1 MSCKKKRRTV
11 TMQNMNWR
19 TPVLSDL
26 ETLQNCAVNND
37 FFENNYSAVNSILYE
52 KKFDSKI
59 CILDGWLFENFFDG
73 RIIKDKTCKEGAPF
87 FSSYKDRVPCFSF
100 PHNINGNTEAVKDA
114 VALLKNEVCGAGEK
128 LCFVNITKDEED
140 ILLQMYPSAKIT
152 LTPESGDYIYR
163 TEKLALLS
171 GNKLSRKRNHIHQFE
186 KKYPDYSFELLTQE
200 NLSFVSQVENEWLE
214 ENSASLSDE
223 ATLDLKTEKEIIQFA
238 LATFKT
244 FSEKCGMKGA
254 LLFVSEKPVAFCIS
268 SLLSKSVTDIHFEKC
283 LSSYARDG
291 GYAVI
296 NNRFSKTVQTEFI
309 NRDEDL
315 GIEGLRKAKL
325 SYYPERIIEK
335 YSVEI

>member
-1 MSCKKKRRTV
+1 ML
-11 TMQNMNWR
+11 NMNWR

-59 CILDGWLFENFFDG
+59 CIQDGWLFEKFFDA
-73 RIIKDKTCKEGAPF
+73 RIIEDKTFKEQAPF
-87 FSSYKDRVPCFSF
+87 FSSHKDRVPYFSF
-100 PHNINGNTEAVKDA
+100 PHNINSSAEDVKDA
-114 VALLKNEVCGAGEK
+114 VTLLKNEVCGAGEK
-128 LCFVNITKDEED
+128 LCFVNITKDEKD
-140 ILLQMYPSAKIT
+140 ILLQMYPSSKIT

-186 KKYPDYSFELLTQE
+186 KKYPDYSFELLTKE
-200 NLSFVSQVENEWLE
+200 NLYCVCQIENEWLK
-214 ENSASLSDE
+214 ENSAALTDE
-223 ATLDLKTEKEIIQFA
+223 AISDLKTEKEIIQFA
-238 LATFKT
+238 LDNFKT
-244 FSEKCGMKGA
+244 FSEKCGMNGA
-254 LLFVSEKPVAFCIS
+254 MLFVSEKPVAFCIS
-268 SLLSKSVTDIHFEKC
+268 SLLSKRVTDVHFEKC
-283 LSSYARDG
+283 LSSFAKDG

-309 NRDEDL
+309 NREEDL

-335 YSVEI
+335 YSVEIN